1 MASQFTESGLCVG
14 GFQFFGLGLHRA
26 SSFKQNYHQCAFGP
40 KSVWVT
46 IHILL
51 GNRLGLHHNQRL
63 RCYPVF
69 FRFLDSQSWLLK
81 SRLSWRFMVHGWR
94 LHRFRWSDRS
104 LQTRHEANL
113 LDTDSFCSFTLYI
126 LTGSFKCY
134 SRDGNDQNVLFAS
147 DSPWPSQQQCDT

>member
-1 MASQFTESGLCVG
+1 MAAQFTESGLYVG

-40 KSVWVT
+40 NSVWVT

-51 GNRLGLHHNQRL
+51 GNRLCLHHNQRL
-63 RCYPVF
+63 TCYPVF
-69 FRFLDSQSWLLK
+69 CGLLDSQSWLLK
-81 SRLSWRFMVHGWR
+81 SRLSWRCMADLF
-94 LHRFRWSDRS
+94 HRFREYSDRS

-126 LTGSFKCY
+126 ITGSFKCY

-147 DSPWPSQQQCDT
+147 DSPSQQQRDT